1 MRLRYIFHGQDKEP
15 HPFHVKSTWKPP
27 VQPSVALESYLEE
40 VRTQLAEV
48 KLTKP
53 KNNLPPEEREALKAL
68 KNNNEMNLK
77 KADKG
82 TTTVVLSK
90 QDKINEGKIQLNNK
104 DHYMPLE
111 QPMVGETNRKV
122 TQLINE
128 LYRRNHIDEMTKKWL
143 CQTPNP
149 PRIPVFYT
157 LTKIHKPVR
166 TGRPIIS
173 GCEGPTEKL
182 SAFVDKL
189 LQPIAQQQKSYLK
202 DTTAFINFIERTKVP
217 EKALLVSMDVTSLY
231 TNIPQ
236 EEGIQTVCKAY
247 VSFYQN
253 KIPIP
258 TPLLERALRLILQE
272 NSFQFNGKNY
282 LQTHGTAM
290 GTKMAVA
297 FANIFMAKVETD
309 ILSQSV
315 LKPLVWKR
323 FIDDIFSLWNVSRD
337 EISKFIEQA
346 NKHHPTIK
354 FTAEISETETTFL
367 DTNVYKG
374 ERFKKAAVLDVRT
387 HFKPTETFQ
396 YTHFS
401 SCHPPGVK
409 RGFIKG
415 EALRLLRTNSS
426 KTLFEEMIKNF
437 KKELQERGYPES
449 FIQNTLS
456 EVNFEDRKLALQQK
470 RRENKRILPFVT
482 QYQPSVP
489 NLKQI
494 IINKWHLIKRQPLLN
509 EIFKEPPLISYKK
522 GRSLKVYS

>member
-1 MRLRYIFHGQDKEP
+1 MSIIWLWHRKRDQTETIRKTIRNRKRKVRKQKKNQKQLNAQLEANEKHIKNLSNQKLTNDQINLLAKGLKFVPCPITKETQIRKQLLRDYDNFARRMRLRYIFHGQDKEP

-202 DTTAFINFIERTKVP
+202 IQPPSLTSLKELRYRRRRYLSQWTSRAFIQIYHKKRGYKP
-217 EKALLVSMDVTSLY
+217 YAKHTSL
-231 TNIPQ
+231 
-236 EEGIQTVCKAY
+236 
-247 VSFYQN
+247 
-253 KIPIP
+253 
-258 TPLLERALRLILQE
+258 
-272 NSFQFNGKNY
+272 
-282 LQTHGTAM
+282 
-290 GTKMAVA
+290 
-297 FANIFMAKVETD
+297 
-309 ILSQSV
+309 
-315 LKPLVWKR
+315 
-323 FIDDIFSLWNVSRD
+323 FI
-337 EISKFIEQA
+337 K
-346 NKHHPTIK
+346 IK
-354 FTAEISETETTFL
+354 F
-367 DTNVYKG
+367 
-374 ERFKKAAVLDVRT
+374 
-387 HFKPTETFQ
+387 
-396 YTHFS
+396 
-401 SCHPPGVK
+401 
-409 RGFIKG
+409 
-415 EALRLLRTNSS
+415 
-426 KTLFEEMIKNF
+426 
-437 KKELQERGYPES
+437 
-449 FIQNTLS
+449 
-456 EVNFEDRKLALQQK
+456 
-470 RRENKRILPFVT
+470 
-482 QYQPSVP
+482 PSP
-489 NLKQI
+489 R
-494 IINKWHLIKRQPLLN
+494 H
-509 EIFKEPPLISYKK
+509 Y
-522 GRSLKVYS
+522 